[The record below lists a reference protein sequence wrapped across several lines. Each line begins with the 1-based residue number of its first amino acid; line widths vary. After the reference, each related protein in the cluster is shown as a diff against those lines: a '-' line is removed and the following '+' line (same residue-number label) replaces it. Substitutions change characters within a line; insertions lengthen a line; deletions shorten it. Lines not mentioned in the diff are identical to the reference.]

1 MSMKI
6 DHYINN
12 RIAAAW
18 MLLLS
23 LFLLPA
29 CSNEEDVPEVEEQK
43 YRTLEITINSLS
55 NNNHTTRTRA
65 GESVTIEDDS
75 QYEHWIDQ
83 YWLVVLKQDV
93 PNGDYLV
100 DKVITKDDVNYINP
114 SNGDDDSRTSLTL
127 EVEIGKNYR
136 FYALANLAGLN
147 DGSSL
152 ITELEG
158 LQSGDKFD
166 GFLEKAVSVLSMENY
181 HDGNGGSYI
190 PMTSYGYDQYVSETT
205 SSLERGPIELIR
217 LIGKV
222 SLEIRNLTSN
232 AITLNSLK
240 MGEFRTSGVIFLFPY
255 DLADGTRNLLETDMQ
270 DTYRPKFPSNST
282 TPEFSEVTLV
292 GEAQTIQPYDENYPS
307 VFTVY
312 LNESTK
318 EDNSDLMI
326 TADIENRYNKPL
338 SSGFSFVRRNDWLKL
353 PIQISDVV
361 TNVTIDQQHMPI
373 GGLPYSLDIPE
384 VAFPVVNY
392 ETDHAGDITFSV
404 SLTSV
409 SSMTNPTLKFYN
421 GQIQGSEAFTAAVL
435 KKNNNDPNTP
445 LLINLPEVSETW
457 PIDEVSFPLTQGND
471 KKSFTFKVTAQELS
485 SLATAVIDLSLVIEE
500 EGKSMTIPYIINIT
514 FDANK
519 GGN

>member
-1 MSMKI
+1 MKI
-6 DHYINN
+6 NHYINN

-55 NNNHTTRTRA
+55 NNSHTTRTKA
-65 GESVTIEDDS
+65 GETVTIEDDS
-75 QYEHWIDQ
+75 QYEHRIDQ

-100 DKVITKDDVNYINP
+100 DKVITKDDVNYTNP

-147 DGSSL
+147 SGSSL

-158 LQSGDKFD
+158 LQSGANFD
-166 GFLEKAVSVLSMENY
+166 TFLEKAVSVLAMENY
-181 HDGNGGSYI
+181 HAGNEGSYI

-205 SSLERGPIELIR
+205 SSLESGPIELIR

-222 SLEIRNLTSN
+222 SLEIRNLTEN
-232 AITLNSLK
+232 PIELKSLK
-240 MGEFRTSGVIFLFPY
+240 MGEFRTSGDIFLFPY
-255 DLADGTRNLLETDMQ
+255 DLADGTRNLLKTDMQ
-270 DTYRPKFPSNST
+270 DTYRPKFPSNGT
-282 TPEFSEVTLV
+282 TQVKFSEVTLV
-292 GEAQTIQPYDENYPS
+292 GEAQTIPLYDEDNPS
-307 VFTVY
+307 VYTVY

-326 TADIENRYNKPL
+326 TADIENRYNAPL

-361 TNVTIDQQHMPI
+361 TNVMIDQQHMPI

-409 SSMTNPTLKFYN
+409 SSMTNPTLKFYDST
-421 GQIQGSEAFTAAVL
+421 IEGSEVFTAAVL
-435 KKNNNDPNTP
+435 KNNNDPNTP
-445 LLINLPEVSETW
+445 LLINLPDVSDTW
-457 PIDEVSFPLTQGND
+457 PIDEVSFPLTQGTD
-471 KKSFTFKVTAQELS
+471 KKSFTFKVTAQELAS
-485 SLATAVIDLSLVIEE
+485 QSTAVIDLSLVIEE

>member
-1 MSMKI
+1 MKI

-12 RIAAAW
+12 RIAVA

-29 CSNEEDVPEVEEQK
+29 CSNEEDGPVVEEQK

-55 NNNHTTRTRA
+55 NNSHTTRTKA
-65 GESVTIEDDS
+65 GETVTIEDDS

-93 PNGDYLV
+93 PNGAYLV
-100 DKVITKDDVNYINP
+100 DKVITKDDVDYVNP
-114 SNGDDDSRTSLTL
+114 GNNDDDSRTSLTL

-147 DGSSL
+147 NGSSL

-158 LQSGDKFD
+158 LQSGANFD
-166 GFLEKAVSVLSMENY
+166 TFLEKAVSVLAMENY
-181 HDGNGGSYI
+181 HDNGDSYI

-205 SSLERGPIELIR
+205 SSLESGPIELIR

-222 SLEIRNLTSN
+222 SLEIRNLTEN
-232 AITLNSLK
+232 PIELNSLK
-240 MGEFRTSGVIFLFPY
+240 MGEFRTSGDIFLFPY
-255 DLADGTRNLLETDMQ
+255 DLADGTRNLLKTDMQ

-282 TPEFSEVTLV
+282 VQAVFSEVTLV
-292 GEAQTIQPYDENYPS
+292 GEEQTIQLYDANNPS
-307 VFTVY
+307 VYTVY

-318 EDNSDLMI
+318 DDNSDLMI

-421 GQIQGSEAFTAAVL
+421 GKIEGSEAFTAAVL
-435 KKNNNDPNTP
+435 NNNNGTNTP

-457 PIDEVSFPLTQGND
+457 PIDEVSFPLTPGND
-471 KKSFTFKVTAQELS
+471 NRSFTFKVTAQELAS
-485 SLATAVIDLSLVIEE
+485 RSTAVIDLSLVIEE
-500 EGKSMTIPYIINIT
+500 EGKSMTIPYTINIT

>member
-1 MSMKI
+1 MKI
-6 DHYINN
+6 NHYINN

-29 CSNEEDVPEVEEQK
+29 CSNDEDGPVVEEQK

-55 NNNHTTRTRA
+55 NNSHTTRTKA
-65 GESVTIEDDS
+65 GETVTIGDDS
-75 QYEHWIDQ
+75 QYEHWIGQ

-93 PNGDYLV
+93 PNGAYLV
-100 DKVITKDDVNYINP
+100 DKVITKDDVDNNNLN
-114 SNGDDDSRTSLTL
+114 SETTLTL

-147 DGSSL
+147 GGSSL

-158 LQSGDKFD
+158 LQSGANFD
-166 GFLEKAVSVLSMENY
+166 TFLEKAVSVLAMENY
-181 HDGNGGSYI
+181 HAGNEGSYI

-205 SSLERGPIELIR
+205 SSLESGPIALIR

-240 MGEFRTSGVIFLFPY
+240 MGEFRTSGDIFLFPY
-255 DLADGTRNLLETDMQ
+255 DLANGTRNLLKTDMQ
-270 DTYRPKFPSNST
+270 DTYRPVFPNST
-282 TPEFSEVTLV
+282 AQVNFAEVTLV
-292 GEAQTIQPYDENYPS
+292 GEKQTIQPYDENNPS
-307 VFTVY
+307 VYTVY

-318 EDNSDLMI
+318 DDNSDLMI

-373 GGLPYSLDIPE
+373 GGLPYSLVIPE

-421 GQIQGSEAFTAAVL
+421 GKIEGSEVFTAAVL
-435 KKNNNDPNTP
+435 NNNNGTNTP
-445 LLINLPEVSETW
+445 LLINLPEDSETW
-457 PIDEVSFPLTQGND
+457 PIDEVSFPLTQGTD

-485 SLATAVIDLSLVIEE
+485 SQATAVIDLSLVIEE
-500 EGKSMTIPYIINIT
+500 EGKSMTIPYTINIT

>member
-1 MSMKI
+1 MKI
-6 DHYINN
+6 NHYINN
-12 RIAAAW
+12 WIAVAM

-23 LFLLPA
+23 LFFLPA
-29 CSNEEDVPEVEEQK
+29 CSNEDDVPEVEKQK

-55 NNNHTTRTRA
+55 NNSHATRTRA
-65 GESVTIEDDS
+65 GETVTIEDDS
-75 QYEHWIDQ
+75 PYEHWIEQ

-100 DKVITKDDVNYINP
+100 DKVITEDDVNYTKP

-147 DGSSL
+147 GGSSL
-152 ITELEG
+152 ISELEG
-158 LQSGDKFD
+158 LQSGANFD
-166 GFLEKAVSVLSMENY
+166 TFLGKAVSVMSMDNY
-181 HDGNGGSYI
+181 HTGGFYI

-205 SSLERGPIELIR
+205 SSLESGPIELIR

-222 SLEIRNLTSN
+222 SLEIRNLTEN
-232 AITLNSLK
+232 PIELKSLK
-240 MGEFRTSGVIFLFPY
+240 MGEFRTSGDIFLFPY
-255 DLADGTRNLLETDMQ
+255 DLADGTRNLLKTDMQ
-270 DTYRPKFPSNST
+270 DTYRPKFPSNGT
-282 TPEFSEVTLV
+282 TQVKFSEVTLV
-292 GEAQTIQPYDENYPS
+292 GEAQTIPLYDEDNPS
-307 VFTVY
+307 VYTVY

-326 TADIENRYNKPL
+326 TADIENRYNAPL

-361 TNVTIDQQHMPI
+361 TKVTIDQQHMPI

-384 VAFPVVNY
+384 VTFPVVNY
-392 ETDHAGDITFSV
+392 ETDHAGDITFTV

-409 SSMTNPTLKFYN
+409 SSMTNPTLKFYDST
-421 GQIQGSEAFTAAVL
+421 IEGSEVFTAAVL
-435 KKNNNDPNTP
+435 KNNNDPNTP
-445 LLINLPEVSETW
+445 LLINLPEVTDTW
-457 PIDEVSFPLTQGND
+457 PIDEVSFPLTQGTD
-471 KKSFTFKVTAQELS
+471 KKSFTFKVTAQELAS
-485 SLATAVIDLSLVIEE
+485 QSTAVIDLSLVIEE

>member
-1 MSMKI
+1 MKI
-6 DHYINN
+6 NHYINN
-12 RIAAAW
+12 RIAAAM

-23 LFLLPA
+23 LFFLPA

-55 NNNHTTRTRA
+55 NNSHTTRTKA
-65 GESVTIEDDS
+65 EEVTTEGDS
-75 QYEHWIDQ
+75 QYEHWVEQ

-93 PNGDYLV
+93 PNGAYLV
-100 DKVITKDDVNYINP
+100 DKVITKGDVDYVNP
-114 SNGDDDSRTSLTL
+114 SNDDNVNSQTRLEL

-136 FYALANLAGLN
+136 FYALANLAGLTN
-147 DGSSL
+147 GEDLIDGL
-152 ITELEG
+152 KNLK
-158 LQSGDKFD
+158 SGADFD
-166 GFLEKAVSVLSMENY
+166 TFLEKDVSVLAMENY

-205 SSLERGPIELIR
+205 NSLESGPIELIR

-222 SLEIRNLTSN
+222 SLEIRNLTEKP
-232 AITLNSLK
+232 IELKSLK
-240 MGEFRTSGVIFLFPY
+240 MGEFRTSGDIFLFPY
-255 DLADGTRNLLETDMQ
+255 DLADGTRNLLKTDMQ
-270 DTYRPKFPSNST
+270 DTYRPKFPSNGT
-282 TPEFSEVTLV
+282 TQVKFSEVTLV
-292 GEAQTIQPYDENYPS
+292 GEAQTIPLYDEDNPS
-307 VFTVY
+307 VYTVY

-326 TADIENRYNKPL
+326 TADIENRYNAPL

-373 GGLPYSLDIPE
+373 GGLPNSLDIPE

-392 ETDHAGDITFSV
+392 ETDHAGDITFTV
-404 SLTSV
+404 RLTSV

-421 GQIQGSEAFTAAVL
+421 GQIEGPEAFTAAVL
-435 KKNNNDPNTP
+435 NNNNGTNTP
-445 LLINLPEVSETW
+445 LLINLPDVSETW
-457 PIDEVSFPLTQGND
+457 PIDEVSFPLTQGTD

-485 SLATAVIDLSLVIEE
+485 SQATAVIDLSLVIEE
-500 EGKSMTIPYIINIT
+500 EGKSMTIPYTINIT

>member
-1 MSMKI
+1 MKI
-6 DHYINN
+6 NHYINN

-23 LFLLPA
+23 LFFLPA
-29 CSNEEDVPEVEEQK
+29 CSNEDDGPEVEEQK

-55 NNNHTTRTRA
+55 NNSHTTRTKA
-65 GESVTIEDDS
+65 GETVTVEDDS
-75 QYEHWIDQ
+75 RYEHWVEQ

-100 DKVITKDDVNYINP
+100 DKVITKDDVDYVNP
-114 SNGDDDSRTSLTL
+114 GNGDDDSRTSLTL

-147 DGSSL
+147 GGSSL
-152 ITELEG
+152 ISELEG
-158 LQSGDKFD
+158 LQSGANFD
-166 GFLEKAVSVLSMENY
+166 TFLEKAVSVMSMDNY
-181 HDGNGGSYI
+181 HTGGFYI

-205 SSLERGPIELIR
+205 SSLESGPIELIR

-222 SLEIRNLTSN
+222 SLEIRNLTEN
-232 AITLNSLK
+232 PIELKSLK
-240 MGEFRTSGVIFLFPY
+240 MGEFRTSGDIFLFPY
-255 DLADGTRNLLETDMQ
+255 DLADGTRNLLKTDMQ
-270 DTYRPKFPSNST
+270 DTYCPKFPSNST
-282 TPEFSEVTLV
+282 TPVEFSEVTLV
-292 GEAQTIQPYDENYPS
+292 GEAQIIPHYDEDNPS
-307 VFTVY
+307 VYTVY

-318 EDNSDLMI
+318 ENNSDLMI
-326 TADIENRYNKPL
+326 TADIENRYNAPL

-373 GGLPYSLDIPE
+373 GGLPYSLYIPE

-409 SSMTNPTLKFYN
+409 SSMTNPTLKFYDST
-421 GQIQGSEAFTAAVL
+421 IEGSEVFTAAVL
-435 KKNNNDPNTP
+435 KNNNDPNTP
-445 LLINLPEVSETW
+445 LLINLPEVTDTW
-457 PIDEVSFPLTQGND
+457 PIDEVSFPLTQGTD

-485 SLATAVIDLSLVIEE
+485 PLATAVIDLSLVIEE
-500 EGKSMTIPYIINIT
+500 EGKSMTIPYIINII